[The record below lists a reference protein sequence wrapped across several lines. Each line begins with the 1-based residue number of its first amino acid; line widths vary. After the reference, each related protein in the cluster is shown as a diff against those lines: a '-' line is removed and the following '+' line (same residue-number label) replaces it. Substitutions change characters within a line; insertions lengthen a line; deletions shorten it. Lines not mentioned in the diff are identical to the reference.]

1 MILFFIE
8 SFHGK
13 SFAGDPK
20 YLALSLQ
27 RKKTRILF
35 FVSSINEL
43 VDQEIYSYGMIP
55 VRLGSREYI
64 QKFKTSKL
72 IIINGNSL
80 DKVGKSSKQIFL
92 ETWHGFPLKKKMVA
106 DLMDEEQKDIG
117 N

>member
-27 RKKTRILF
+27 EKKPGYYF

-80 DKVGKSSKQIFL
+80 DKVGKSSKTNFSRNLAWISI
-92 ETWHGFPLKKKMVA
+92 KKKW
-106 DLMDEEQKDIG
+106 
-117 N
+117 